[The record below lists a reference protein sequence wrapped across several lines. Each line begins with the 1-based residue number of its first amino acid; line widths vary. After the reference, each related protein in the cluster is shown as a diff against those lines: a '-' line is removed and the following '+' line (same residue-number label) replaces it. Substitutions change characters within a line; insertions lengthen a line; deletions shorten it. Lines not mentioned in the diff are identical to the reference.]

1 MEWLYG
7 LLVWI
12 FLARQKNWAVCLL
25 NQILGCFLW
34 VSTKKSLDKSVSD
47 FYIYL
52 EIGERFFKQVLQTLE
67 QSVNKNIKIHIG
79 ISYPIVNLSSKK
91 RIVYEKQLL
100 V

>member
-7 LLVWI
+7 LLVGI
-12 FLARQKNWAVCLL
+12 FFARQKNWAVCLL

-34 VSTKKSLDKSVSD
+34 ISSQKSLDISVSD

-52 EIGERFFKQVLQTLE
+52 EIGERFFKQVLQTLD
-67 QSVNKNIKIHIG
+67 QSVNKNIKILFG
-79 ISYPIVNLSSKK
+79 KAYPIVSLSSKK
-91 RIVYEKQLL
+91 RIAYEKQLL